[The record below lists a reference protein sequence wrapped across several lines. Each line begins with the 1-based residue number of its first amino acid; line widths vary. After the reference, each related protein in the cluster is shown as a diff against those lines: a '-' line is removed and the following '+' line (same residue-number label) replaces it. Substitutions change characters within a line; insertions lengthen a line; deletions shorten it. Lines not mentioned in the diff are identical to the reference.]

1 MSTFDGWDRAWIL
14 AIIFSA
20 ASSLNPGFYVEEE
33 GLVMGEMDI
42 LKDTGG

>member
-33 GLVMGEMDI
+33 GLVMGETDI